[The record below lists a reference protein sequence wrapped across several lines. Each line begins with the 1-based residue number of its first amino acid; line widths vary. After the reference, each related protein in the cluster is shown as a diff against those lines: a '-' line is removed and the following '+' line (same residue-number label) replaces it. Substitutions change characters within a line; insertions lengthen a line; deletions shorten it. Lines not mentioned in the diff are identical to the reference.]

1 MHVFVL
7 CSFPPSCIFPL
18 SHLFC
23 FVLFFDFFFLSGWIP
38 FLEFHYNPFCT
49 LQALH
54 LLSLT
59 HSRAARLSSLFFFLG
74 GGQIVQLEVGK
85 GRGNR
90 NQASKENRA
99 GKEFSLN
106 PVERTRR
113 RSKGLFFPSSFSKK
127 LLK

>member
-1 MHVFVL
+1 MF
-7 CSFPPSCIFPL
+7 
-18 SHLFC
+18 LFC
-23 FVLFFDFFFLSGWIP
+23 VPFLPPASFLCLTCFFFFSIFFFLSGWIP
-38 FLEFHYNPFCT
+38 FLEFHYNPFCP

-59 HSRAARLSSLFFFLG
+59 HSRAARLSSLFFFSG

-99 GKEFSLN
+99 GKEFGLN

-113 RSKGLFFPSSFSKK
+113 RSKGLFFLPPLVKSF
-127 LLK
+127 